1 MNNFDKESYEALL
14 RLQDKL
20 KKDPEAVK
28 RILISAKI
36 IDEDGQLTKE
46 YGGKDVQSI

>member
-1 MNNFDKESYEALL
+1 MDNFDKESYEALE
-14 RLQDKL
+14 KL
-20 KKDPEAVK
+20 KVKLKNDPEAVK

-46 YGGKDVQSI
+46 YGDENG